1 MAARRILAVAASLG
15 MALVVAAPA
24 QAVPSWCHPDYAI
37 YSGGGWICLG
47 PAPDAPQ
54 DTPSRIAGEN
64 RYATAAAVSASFWEP
79 GEATTVYIANATG
92 PDAIAAGASVDGPIL
107 LVGSGDTVPAVT
119 LAEIERLAPVT
130 IVGIGGPSAV
140 SDAQLAAAQTAGQ

>member
-1 MAARRILAVAASLG
+1 MRRALAAAAALG
-15 MALVVAAPA
+15 MALVVAQPA

-54 DTPSRIAGEN
+54 DTPPRIAGEN
-64 RYATAAAVSASFWEP
+64 RYATAAAVSASFWQP
-79 GEATTVYIANATG
+79 GEATTVYIANGQTFADAVSAG
-92 PDAIAAGASVDGPIL
+92 PSVDGPIL
-107 LVGSGDTVPAVT
+107 LVPTGDTVPAVT
-119 LAEIERLAPVT
+119 LAEIARLAPVT

-140 SDAQLAAAQTAGQ
+140 SDAQLTAAQAAGQ